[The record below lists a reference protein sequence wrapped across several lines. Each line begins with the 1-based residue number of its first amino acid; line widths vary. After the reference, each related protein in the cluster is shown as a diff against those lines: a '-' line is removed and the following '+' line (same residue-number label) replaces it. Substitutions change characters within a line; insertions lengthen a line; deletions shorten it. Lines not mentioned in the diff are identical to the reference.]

1 MLKSRW
7 WRVSFLELDKVE
19 VTGHNDECAY
29 PNAFP
34 SRQLGGSSYVCCDAA
49 DMMFVMDHVE

>member
-1 MLKSRW
+1 M
-7 WRVSFLELDKVE
+7 ELDKVE